1 MSSSDAVTTRLPSGL
16 NAALSTGSGMTF
28 EHGCD
33 RLWPREVPD
42 PRRVV
47 RGRGDDAFAVGAE
60 RRAPYRIGMTFEHG
74 CDRPWP

>member
-1 MSSSDAVTTRLPSGL
+1 MTTRLPSGL
-16 NAALSTGSGMTF
+16 NAALDTVIGMTF

-33 RLWPREVPD
+33 RPWPGEVPD

-60 RRAPYRIGMTFEHG
+60 RRAQYGIGMVK
-74 CDRPWP
+74 